1 MYGIGSIDSMLPYR
15 SEKKIIQNMEVN
27 MTKPEHDKLSQ
38 ETVLSKNEKGRL
50 KIYFGY
56 AAGVGK
62 TYAMLDDQRA
72 AKTWYIFGSRV
83 HRISYPP
90 ETLQL
95 LEELPVLP
103 IKIEKYKNMELT
115 EFDIGG
121 ALKRNQNLL
130 L

>member
-1 MYGIGSIDSMLPYR
+1 MM
-15 SEKKIIQNMEVN
+15 
-27 MTKPEHDKLSQ
+27 
-38 ETVLSKNEKGRL
+38 
-50 KIYFGY
+50 
-56 AAGVGK
+56 
-62 TYAMLDDQRA
+62 QRA